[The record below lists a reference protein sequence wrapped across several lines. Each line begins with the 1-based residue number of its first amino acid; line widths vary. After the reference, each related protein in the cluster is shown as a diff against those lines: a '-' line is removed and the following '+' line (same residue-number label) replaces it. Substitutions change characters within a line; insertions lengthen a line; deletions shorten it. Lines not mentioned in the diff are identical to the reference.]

1 MATETAKRAI
11 VTGAAMGIGRAV
23 AEKLASQDVKL
34 VLVDLAR
41 DEMEVVAENLRSTGA
56 AVATVHGSTADPQ
69 VAARAADLARQ
80 EYGGLD
86 MLSHNAGIQRYG
98 TVETTEEEQ
107 WDEVMN
113 VNLKAA
119 YFLSRAAMPLL
130 RESHGAIVHM
140 ASVQGLASQEGVLAY
155 STAKHGLIGLVKSMA
170 VDYAIHGVRVNA
182 VAPGAVN
189 TPMLQDA
196 VKLNE
201 DPDEVW
207 RTLNGMHPLGRTA
220 RPEEVAAVVAFLLSD
235 EASFVTGEV
244 VRVDGGLLSRLSGSP
259 RKE

>member
-1 MATETAKRAI
+1 MADKKKKRAL

-23 AEKLASQDVKL
+23 AEKLAAKGTAL
-34 VLVDLAR
+34 ILVDRAREPLA
-41 DEMEVVAENLRSTGA
+41 DVACALEGAGAEVR
-56 AVATVHGSTADPQ
+56 TVVGSTADPRTCTQ
-69 VAARAADLARQ
+69 AVALAEQ
-80 EYGGLD
+80 DFGGLD

-98 TVETTEEEQ
+98 TVETTDEAL
-107 WDEVMN
+107 WDEVMS

-119 YFLSRAAMPLL
+119 YLLSRAAMPAL
-130 RESHGAIVHM
+130 RQSRGAIVHM
-140 ASVQGLASQEGVLAY
+140 SSVQGLASQEGVLAY
-155 STAKHGLIGLVKSMA
+155 TTAKHGLVGLVKSMA
-170 VDYAIHGVRVNA
+170 VDYAPLGVRVNA

-196 VKLNE
+196 VRLND
-201 DPDEVW
+201 DPDALW
-207 RTLNGMHPLGRTA
+207 RTLDNMHPMGRTA

-244 VRVDGGLLSRLSGSP
+244 VRVDGGLLSRIGGSP